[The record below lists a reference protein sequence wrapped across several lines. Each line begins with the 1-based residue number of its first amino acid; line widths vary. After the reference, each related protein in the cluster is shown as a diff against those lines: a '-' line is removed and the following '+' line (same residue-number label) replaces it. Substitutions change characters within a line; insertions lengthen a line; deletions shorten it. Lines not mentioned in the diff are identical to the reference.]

1 MSYKTL
7 IFENKDGLGELTLN
21 RPEAANSI
29 NVLMSEELL
38 DVSIKCRHDQ
48 SLRAL
53 LLTATG
59 KMFSVGGDLGSFAKE
74 GKNISNVLSYMTHQ
88 LHGAF
93 FNFSSMRAPT
103 VVAINGTAAGAGM
116 SLACLCDI
124 SYAAESAKF
133 TMAYTGAGLS
143 PDGTSTYFL
152 PRLIGVKK
160 TKELMLTNRL
170 LSSKEAL
177 DWGLVNDVFAD
188 DEVYESAKKL
198 AIQLSQ
204 GPTDAF
210 GAVKSLLNESYQNSL
225 PTQVELEGMHI
236 ATLSSGEDAQEG
248 IAAFLEKRK
257 PNFKG

>member
-1 MSYKTL
+1 MSYETL
-7 IFENKDGLGELTLN
+7 IFKKKDGLAELTLN
-21 RPEAANSI
+21 RPKTANSI

-38 DVSIKCRHDQ
+38 DVSIKCRHDK
-48 SLRAL
+48 SIRAM
-53 LLTATG
+53 LLTAKG
-59 KMFSVGGDLGSFAKE
+59 KMFSAGGDLASFAKE
-74 GKNISNVLSYMTHQ
+74 GKNISNLLSYMTHQ

-103 VVAINGTAAGAGM
+103 VVSINGTAAGAGM
-116 SLACLCDI
+116 SLACLGDI
-124 SYAAESAKF
+124 SYCAESAKF

-152 PRLIGVKK
+152 PRLIGIRK

-170 LSSKEAL
+170 LSAAEAC
-177 DWGLVNDVFAD
+177 DWGLVNEVFAD
-188 DEVYESAKKL
+188 DKVYESSKKL
-198 AIQLSQ
+198 AIKLCE

-236 ATLSSGEDAQEG
+236 ANLASGVDAQEG
-248 IAAFLEKRK
+248 ITAFLEKRK